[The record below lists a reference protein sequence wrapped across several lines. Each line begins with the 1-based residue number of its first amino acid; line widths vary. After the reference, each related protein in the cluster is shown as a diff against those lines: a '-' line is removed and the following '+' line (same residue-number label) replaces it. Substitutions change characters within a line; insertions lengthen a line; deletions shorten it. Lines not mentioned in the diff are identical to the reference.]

1 MVSRERKRWLLS
13 RWLQEME
20 EGISSTWRTELD
32 DKEFSLVDRWDQKYT
47 YGAYRVCMDI
57 IQAEL

>member
-1 MVSRERKRWLLS
+1 MVSRERK
-13 RWLQEME
+13 QEME
-20 EGISSTWRTELD
+20 EGISSSWRTELD